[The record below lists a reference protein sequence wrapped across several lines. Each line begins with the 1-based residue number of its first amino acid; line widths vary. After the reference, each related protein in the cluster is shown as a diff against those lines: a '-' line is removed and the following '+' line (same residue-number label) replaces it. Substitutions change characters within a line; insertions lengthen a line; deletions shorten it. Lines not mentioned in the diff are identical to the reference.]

1 MTGLIIF
8 SGRVNKPVSGI
19 CSNSQP
25 ASSGFFY
32 VRFSR
37 IFRGNNTNVYQKMI
51 TAIKSM
57 ISAIK
62 SVIEAIRPRITVI
75 LVAIFAALAFTG
87 GYFVSDWRSES
98 QMQRLSSQNAVLS
111 AANEKCALDI
121 QSVRTAMSTLT
132 EVAAEREKNAAEAM
146 RHATAAAA
154 KHTSHA
160 KKIRTLPSVAP
171 EHQYEAITREQIE
184 YVQSR
189 HQTD

>member
-1 MTGLIIF
+1 M
-8 SGRVNKPVSGI
+8 
-19 CSNSQP
+19 P
-25 ASSGFFY
+25 ASRGF
-32 VRFSR
+32 
-37 IFRGNNTNVYQKMI
+37 FRGNNINVYQTMI
-51 TAIKSM
+51 TAIKP
-57 ISAIK
+57 ITSAIK
-62 SVIEAIRPRITVI
+62 TVIKAIRPRITAI

-87 GYFVSDWRSES
+87 GYFVSDWRCGS
-98 QMQRLSSQNAVLS
+98 QMQRLSLQNAVLS

-121 QSVRTAMSTLT
+121 RSVRTAMSTLT
-132 EVAAEREKNAAEAM
+132 EVAAEREKSAAEAM

-160 KKIRTLPSVAP
+160 KKTRTLPPVAP

>member
-1 MTGLIIF
+1 M
-8 SGRVNKPVSGI
+8 
-19 CSNSQP
+19 P
-25 ASSGFFY
+25 ASRGF
-32 VRFSR
+32 
-37 IFRGNNTNVYQKMI
+37 FRGNNINVYQTMI
-51 TAIKSM
+51 TAIKP
-57 ISAIK
+57 ITSAIK
-62 SVIEAIRPRITVI
+62 TAIKAIRPRITAI

-87 GYFVSDWRSES
+87 GYFVSDWRCGS
-98 QMQRLSSQNAVLS
+98 QMQRLSLQNAVLS

-121 QSVRTAMSTLT
+121 RSVRTAMSTLT
-132 EVAAEREKNAAEAM
+132 EVAAEREKSAAEAM

-160 KKIRTLPSVAP
+160 KKTRTLPPVAP